1 MNHVSRRNRNNG
13 LADAVDRFPLF
24 GKTQFLIANVKN
36 PTVKRER
43 ASLTASLILTVF

>member
-24 GKTQFLIANVKN
+24 GKTQFLIANVKTQPSN
-36 PTVKRER
+36 EN
-43 ASLTASLILTVF
+43 ALL